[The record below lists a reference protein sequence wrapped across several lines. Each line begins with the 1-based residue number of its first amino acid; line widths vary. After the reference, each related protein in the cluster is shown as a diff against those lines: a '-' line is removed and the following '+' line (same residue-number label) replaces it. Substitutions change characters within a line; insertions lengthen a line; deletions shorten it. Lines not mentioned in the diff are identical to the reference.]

1 MQPEKRPLRHQ
12 PYLAECLTLMAF
24 KKFYPCRCSA
34 LDLASKG
41 IRVNA
46 VNPGLIKT
54 EIFQKGGIT
63 GDLHDHMMEEEIKR
77 HPIGRLGTVEDVAA
91 LIEFLASS
99 QATFITGNTV
109 GIDGGRALMT

>member
-1 MQPEKRPLRHQ
+1 
-12 PYLAECLTLMAF
+12 MAF

-63 GDLHDHMMEEEIKR
+63 GDLHDYMMEEEIKR

>member
-1 MQPEKRPLRHQ
+1 M
-12 PYLAECLTLMAF
+12 TF

-77 HPIGRLGTVEDVAA
+77 HNVSEVKIV
-91 LIEFLASS
+91 
-99 QATFITGNTV
+99 
-109 GIDGGRALMT
+109 